1 MFHNDVLK
9 TINFCVFLSTYTH
22 YKNTLISIDRA
33 VVRST
38 RAQIS
43 DRIVQ
48 IHTINFLQIYHGER
62 TTEHLV
68 HKMGHLRDSG
78 LFAAKLEYFLKIEFI
93 ET

>member
-48 IHTINFLQIYHGER
+48 IHTLIRLSIIERKACNASNFYKSIMMNELLSI
-62 TTEHLV
+62 
-68 HKMGHLRDSG
+68 
-78 LFAAKLEYFLKIEFI
+78 
-93 ET
+93 